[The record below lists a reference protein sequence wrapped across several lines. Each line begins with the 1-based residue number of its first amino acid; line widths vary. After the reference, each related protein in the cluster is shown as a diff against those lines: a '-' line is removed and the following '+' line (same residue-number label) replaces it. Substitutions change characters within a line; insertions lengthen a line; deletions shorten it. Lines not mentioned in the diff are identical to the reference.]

1 MGYVSCNANCRP
13 SSRSKQQHK
22 ARPPTE
28 QQSRETVRLLDTQ
41 GLEAAAQQ
49 VTGPGTAT
57 CADSMDSTCRRG
69 RYSKSFLEDANKE
82 NLPHVLPGS
91 KGKPQPSLW
100 AGSKPDA
107 SLHSKTKSSG
117 ALPTSG
123 RRSPTHAALEGRAK
137 VKSVGVTPA
146 STLAGKL
153 QQLPKG
159 TGGSAPE
166 TISSHFVQTL
176 GTQASKEPGAKD
188 RKVNKGKREGLGG
201 AKLQSRAVTKQKAEQ
216 TRSRACP
223 TLLQGGPDS
232 RHPNIKQD
240 WKPIQPCP
248 GRQVSCMQQRTK
260 AISQRPQL
268 ALGSSASVTTR
279 TPNTRANGPN
289 GHKHSSCQEKARTL
303 DSKLKG
309 ALPQNNF
316 LNKTAPQTQ
325 TGGTAINGRGVPD
338 GSQTNAGVKKTT
350 AGDRRYFDLIPN
362 LNSLRC
368 LGKPTGRDMVSQQ
381 A

>member
-1 MGYVSCNANCRP
+1 
-13 SSRSKQQHK
+13 
-22 ARPPTE
+22 
-28 QQSRETVRLLDTQ
+28 
-41 GLEAAAQQ
+41 
-49 VTGPGTAT
+49 
-57 CADSMDSTCRRG
+57 
-69 RYSKSFLEDANKE
+69 
-82 NLPHVLPGS
+82 
-91 KGKPQPSLW
+91 
-100 AGSKPDA
+100 
-107 SLHSKTKSSG
+107 
-117 ALPTSG
+117 
-123 RRSPTHAALEGRAK
+123 
-137 VKSVGVTPA
+137 
-146 STLAGKL
+146 
-153 QQLPKG
+153 
-159 TGGSAPE
+159 
-166 TISSHFVQTL
+166 
-176 GTQASKEPGAKD
+176 
-188 RKVNKGKREGLGG
+188 
-201 AKLQSRAVTKQKAEQ
+201 
-216 TRSRACP
+216 
-223 TLLQGGPDS
+223 
-232 RHPNIKQD
+232 
-240 WKPIQPCP
+240 
-248 GRQVSCMQQRTK
+248 MQQRTK

-279 TPNTRANGPN
+279 TLNTRANGPN